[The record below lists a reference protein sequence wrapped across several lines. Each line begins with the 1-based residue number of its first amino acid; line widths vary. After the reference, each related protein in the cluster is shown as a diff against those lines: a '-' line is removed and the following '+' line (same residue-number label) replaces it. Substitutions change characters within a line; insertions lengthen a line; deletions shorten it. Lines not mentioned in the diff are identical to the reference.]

1 VSEKVYGGMLDL
13 IGRTPMVRIN
23 RLAGPNDASL
33 YAKLEGENPGG
44 SVKDRIALAMVEEA
58 EKSGLLLPGG
68 TIIEPTSGN
77 TGIGLGIVAV
87 LRGYKLILTMPD
99 TMSVERR
106 SLLAAYGA
114 ELVLTPGQDG
124 MRGAVDK
131 AEELLKATPNSYMPQ
146 QFNNPANPEAH
157 RKTTAREIL
166 SALGPKIDAFV
177 AGVGTGGTL
186 TGVGEVL
193 RSKNHDIKIIA
204 VEPAASPVL
213 SGGAPGPHKIQG
225 IGAGF
230 LPGVLNT
237 QIYDEIVQV
246 TDDDAAEAAR
256 ELATKE
262 GILCGISSGA
272 AFFAALKTARLL
284 GKGKSVVVIL
294 PDRGERYLS
303 TGLFGKG

>member
-1 VSEKVYGGMLDL
+1 VSEKVFGGVLDM

-23 RLAGPNDASL
+23 KLTGPKDAAL

-58 EKSGLLLPGG
+58 ERSGLLLPGG

-87 LRGYKLILTMPD
+87 VLGYKLILTMPD
-99 TMSVERR
+99 TMSMERR

-124 MRGAVDK
+124 MRGAVEK

-193 RSKNHDIKIIA
+193 RTKNRDIRIIA
-204 VEPAASPVL
+204 VEPASSPVL

-237 QIYDEIVQV
+237 QVYDEIVQV
-246 TDDDAAEAAR
+246 TDEEAAEAAR
-256 ELATKE
+256 QLAAKE

-272 AFFAALKTARLL
+272 AFFAALKTAKIL

-303 TGLFGKG
+303 TGLFGRG